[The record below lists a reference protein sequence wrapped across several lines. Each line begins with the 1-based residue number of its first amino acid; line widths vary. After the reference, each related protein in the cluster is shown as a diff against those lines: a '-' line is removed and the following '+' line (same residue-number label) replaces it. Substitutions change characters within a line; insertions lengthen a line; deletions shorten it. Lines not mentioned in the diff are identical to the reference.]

1 MKVTTT
7 KLILGV
13 SLYFVLSGNISFF
26 RHVLAVYPAIPE
38 NFGFLISLVIALMA
52 VITLLL
58 SLVSSRYTTKPVLI
72 LLLLTTSLATF
83 FMDRYNI
90 IIDVTMVQNIMQTNY
105 NEASDLFSPALV
117 FHFLLFGVLPSIIV
131 YKARIEPVSWKRGA
145 VIKLRDCSLSLVV
158 FFGTVLLFS
167 NFYASFF
174 RVHKP
179 LRFYTNP
186 TYYIYSLGK
195 YLATSLHNENIVVK
209 PLGVNAR
216 VSTADTGRELI
227 IVVVGEA
234 ARADHFSLNGYA
246 RDTNPLLEH
255 DNVISLTNM
264 HSCGTTTA
272 YSLPCMFSI
281 FTRSNYSE
289 SKAAATENLLD
300 VLHHAGVHV
309 LWRDNNS
316 SSKGIADRVTY
327 QNFKTPAN
335 NPICDVECRDVGMLS
350 GLQNYIDSKKK
361 GDILIVL
368 HQMGNHGPAYY
379 KRYPPAFE
387 KFKPVCKTNELEECS
402 KAEINNAYDNAIL
415 YTDYFLSR
423 TIALLK
429 ANTDHF
435 KTAMIYVSDHG
446 ESLGK
451 YGIYLHGLPYA
462 LAPEAQKHIG
472 AILWF
477 SNNFDVDK
485 KAIRARADVQYSHDN
500 LFHTILGMFK
510 VQTPLY
516 NKSLDITYTGPA
528 GKKD

>member
-1 MKVTTT
+1 MKVSST
-7 KLILGV
+7 KLILGA

-26 RHVLAVYPAIPE
+26 RHVLAIYPATPE
-38 NFGFLISLVIALMA
+38 NFGFLMSLPVGLTA
-52 VITLLL
+52 VVMLLL
-58 SLVSSRYTTKPVLI
+58 SLLSSRYTTKPVLI
-72 LLLLTTSLATF
+72 LLLLTTSLATY
-83 FMDRYNI
+83 FMDNYNI
-90 IIDVTMVQNIMQTNY
+90 IIDVTMIQNIMQTNY
-105 NEASDLFSPALV
+105 HEASDLFNLKLL
-117 FHFLLFGVLPSIIV
+117 FHFLLFGVLPSVIV
-131 YKARIEPVSWKRGA
+131 YKVRIEPESWKRGSM
-145 VIKLRDCSLSLVV
+145 IKLRDSSLCLVV
-158 FFGTVLLFS
+158 FFGMVLLFS

-216 VSTADTGRELI
+216 VSTAETGRELI

-234 ARADHFSLNGYA
+234 ARADRFSLNGYA
-246 RDTNPLLEH
+246 RETNPLLKRE
-255 DNVISLTNM
+255 NVISLTNM

-327 QNFKTPAN
+327 QDFKTPAN
-335 NPICDVECRDVGMLS
+335 NPVCDVECRDVGMLS
-350 GLQNYIDSKKK
+350 GLQNYINSQKQ

-387 KFKPVCKTNELEECS
+387 KFKPVCRTNELGECS

-429 ANTDHF
+429 ANTDRF
-435 KTAMIYVSDHG
+435 KTAMLYVSDHG

-451 YGIYLHGLPYA
+451 YGIYLHGLPYS
-462 LAPEAQKHIG
+462 LAPEEQKHVG
-472 AILWF
+472 AIFWF

-485 KAIRARADVQYSHDN
+485 KALRARADVQYSHDN
-500 LFHTILGMFK
+500 LFHTILGLLK

-516 NKSLDITYTGPA
+516 DKSLDITYDGAA
-528 GKKD
+528 GKD